1 MPTQAPVAFPLG
13 APAIVNNQLTVD
25 TALKQPNRIS
35 RRIADITL
43 HSFIV
48 DKIFATSGVPVV
60 GGAMRYQQAIKNEL
74 YLANDVEQRGDSDEY
89 PIVGSE
95 RLDEKVALVED
106 WGGKFWVS
114 DNAVKRNDAAYFDI
128 QTTQLSNTIV
138 KKVNTRAVATLDS
151 AIAALGGA
159 TTFVGNNW
167 ATAQLGGT
175 NPTPNQDLP
184 HADLAFAQRFATQ
197 EELGV
202 KYDLWLLNPVEKT
215 NIEIAYGAALAQIL
229 ATNGITLFASNEI
242 PAGVAYAVATGQVGF
257 LDYEVGLTTET
268 WREQKTRKNWVQSY
282 VQPVMGV
289 TNPYAIRKVTGLA
302 G

>member
-13 APAIVNNQLTVD
+13 APAITNNQLTVD

-74 YLANDVEQRGDSDEY
+74 YLTKDVEQRGETDEY

-95 RLDEKVALVED
+95 RLDEKVAIVED
-106 WGGKFWVS
+106 WGGKFFVS
-114 DNAVKRNDAAYFDI
+114 DNAVKRNDSVYFDN
-128 QTTQLSNTIV
+128 QTTQLANTIV
-138 KKVNTRAVATLDS
+138 RKVNTRAVATLEA
-151 AIAALGGA
+151 AITDLAGA

-167 ATAQLGGT
+167 ATAQLNGT

-184 HADLAFAQRFATQ
+184 HADIAFAQRFADQ

-202 KYDLWLLNPVEKT
+202 KYDLWLLNPIEKT
-215 NIEIAYGAALAQIL
+215 NLEIAYGASLAQIL
-229 ATNGITLFASNEI
+229 ATYGITLFASNEI
-242 PAGVAYAVATGQVGF
+242 TAGTAYAVASKQVGF

-268 WREQKTRKNWVQSY
+268 YREAETRRNWVQSF

-289 TNPYAIRKVTGLA
+289 SNPYSIRRITGL
-302 G
+302 GG